1 MYKCHFPKTHFS
13 FPNIIPCVPSFSHVH
28 AKFHV
33 FLYSPI
39 NRADT
44 YLRPLSLHTI
54 KNYAKIS
61 CIGLFP
67 YGLFSFLH
75 FYIRRYFVM
84 NLLNEDNVV
93 HVFLNK
99 LGDIVIANLLFILC
113 CIPVITIGPSLTAL
127 YHCMMRTVKGN
138 NNGTTKTF
146 FRAFKENFKQSLII
160 WLLILAAGAVIIL
173 NIRFLLHAEGSAAHM
188 LFYLSVGVLTLL
200 IIFTLYIFP
209 VIATFANTLG
219 ALCRNA
225 FLLAFMHFPTTIAIA
240 VITIFPLYMTYL
252 DAKLQPLY
260 ACCWFFFGFGLVAF
274 INSMLLYRFFKKLLP
289 PEEDIS
295 LL

>member
-1 MYKCHFPKTHFS
+1 
-13 FPNIIPCVPSFSHVH
+13 
-28 AKFHV
+28 
-33 FLYSPI
+33 
-39 NRADT
+39 
-44 YLRPLSLHTI
+44 
-54 KNYAKIS
+54 
-61 CIGLFP
+61 
-67 YGLFSFLH
+67 
-75 FYIRRYFVM
+75 M

-160 WLLILAAGAVIIL
+160 WLLILAAGTMIIL

-225 FLLAFMHFPTTIAIA
+225 FLLAFSQTFGDIPLQEALDNHHECDEEHPVDVFGQRLLRAYYEHSAEVDDLIRDHLRNWTMERLPRVSLTVLRLALAEMLYGDERKPGVVINEA
-240 VITIFPLYMTYL
+240 VELTKKYGADEDYQFVNGLLGAVAREQGL
-252 DAKLQPLY
+252 DTE
-260 ACCWFFFGFGLVAF
+260 LVE
-274 INSMLLYRFFKKLLP
+274 S
-289 PEEDIS
+289 EEQ
-295 LL
+295 

>member
-1 MYKCHFPKTHFS
+1 
-13 FPNIIPCVPSFSHVH
+13 
-28 AKFHV
+28 
-33 FLYSPI
+33 
-39 NRADT
+39 
-44 YLRPLSLHTI
+44 
-54 KNYAKIS
+54 
-61 CIGLFP
+61 
-67 YGLFSFLH
+67 
-75 FYIRRYFVM
+75 M

-160 WLLILAAGAVIIL
+160 WLLILAAGTMLIL

-240 VITIFPLYMTYL
+240 VITIFPLYMTYSIFAFQSGGNL
-252 DAKLQPLY
+252 RGGKHSELRSPFFPLALPLSGHAIVVRCPTLSSKQPAHHSHQEPHSGHHSVHHPQSLQ
-260 ACCWFFFGFGLVAF
+260 G
-274 INSMLLYRFFKKLLP
+274 
-289 PEEDIS
+289 
-295 LL
+295 

>member
-1 MYKCHFPKTHFS
+1 MAAD
-13 FPNIIPCVPSFSHVH
+13 PCCRNM
-28 AKFHV
+28 
-33 FLYSPI
+33 L
-39 NRADT
+39 
-44 YLRPLSLHTI
+44 
-54 KNYAKIS
+54 
-61 CIGLFP
+61 
-67 YGLFSFLH
+67 
-75 FYIRRYFVM
+75 
-84 NLLNEDNVV
+84 
-93 HVFLNK
+93 
-99 LGDIVIANLLFILC
+99 
-113 CIPVITIGPSLTAL
+113 
-127 YHCMMRTVKGN
+127 
-138 NNGTTKTF
+138 
-146 FRAFKENFKQSLII
+146 
-160 WLLILAAGAVIIL
+160 IL

-225 FLLAFMHFPTTIAIA
+225 FLLAFMHFPTTLAIA